1 MTKEHIIYTLGIN
14 VPTLTESLNKNK
26 NSLQLILEEQMLYES
41 FIDSIKT
48 YAKDKWDK
56 TISTITDWKDV
67 AVAVGKSITSNQIP
81 DLTRAA
87 YRYGIKIPL
96 KTLKSILDKIKLSK
110 LYEDY
115 VLPFIKKIGSIEGWK
130 GFLLTLGIGSI
141 ITYITTQLSKLSAE
155 TMTQWISKYFSEQA
169 IADITSKFINF
180 SSFVGWLQPIIKGT
194 KIIFDILKPSISRL
208 NNTADSFS
216 KPSITELISPKP
228 LNIYN
233 KNKTMK
239 NEQLKKLIKEE
250 IKNILELEP
259 AVKGQIASLTTL
271 LKKLNIDSQKFT
283 LAFNVIKQNKPITL
297 QTKNILSDTMIALIK
312 SNDDTLLQNIFRQLK
327 NMESTS
333 TTSSPA
339 KTSTTPVPAPVR

>member
-26 NSLQLILEEQMLYES
+26 NSLQLILEEQMLYKS
-41 FIDSIKT
+41 FIGSIKT

-67 AVAVGKSITSNQIP
+67 AVAVGKSITSNKISE
-81 DLTRAA
+81 LTNFA
-87 YRYGIKIPL
+87 YRYGIKNHL
-96 KTLKSILDKIKLSK
+96 ETLKSILDKIKLSK

-115 VLPFIKKIGSIEGWK
+115 VRPFIKKIGSIEGWK

-155 TMTQWISKYFSEQA
+155 TMTQWIYKYFSGQA
-169 IADITSKFINF
+169 IVDITSKFINF
-180 SSFVGWLQPIIKGT
+180 TSFVGWLQPIIKGT

-208 NNTADSFS
+208 NTTYGVSP
-216 KPSITELISPKP
+216 KPSITELISSKS

-250 IKNILELEP
+250 IKNLLELEAAP
-259 AVKGQIASLTTL
+259 PPEINSGSKLAKSLRTTSMNLTTDTGGIAPSEAENLDL
-271 LKKLNIDSQKFT
+271 LIKKLLDKSKTGNLNALTVKRINDI
-283 LAFNVIKQNKPITL
+283 V
-297 QTKNILSDTMIALIK
+297 DTI
-312 SNDDTLLQNIFRQLK
+312 Q
-327 NMESTS
+327 
-333 TTSSPA
+333 
-339 KTSTTPVPAPVR
+339 

>member
-67 AVAVGKSITSNQIP
+67 AVAVGKSITSNKIP
-81 DLTRAA
+81 ELTNAA
-87 YRYGIKIPL
+87 YRYGIKNPL
-96 KTLKSILDKIKLSK
+96 NTLKSILDKIKLSK

-155 TMTQWISKYFSEQA
+155 TMTQWIYKYFSGQA

-180 SSFVGWLQPIIKGT
+180 TSFVGWLQPIIKGT
-194 KIIFDILKPSISRL
+194 KIIFDILKPSISKL
-208 NNTADSFS
+208 NTTYSVS
-216 KPSITELISPKP
+216 PKPSITELISSKS

-250 IKNILELEP
+250 IKNLLESTP
-259 AVKGQIASLTTL
+259 AIEGQAVL
-271 LKKLNIDSQKFT
+271 LPLMKQLGIDGQKFT
-283 LAFNVIKQNKPITL
+283 LAFNSIKQNKELNL
-297 QTKNILSDTMIALIK
+297 QMKTILSDTMIALIK
-312 SNDDTLLQNIFRQLK
+312 SNDDTLLQKIFIQLK
-327 NMESTS
+327 
-333 TTSSPA
+333 
-339 KTSTTPVPAPVR
+339 KIGTTPVAASAGTNTPPAPAPVK

>member
-67 AVAVGKSITSNQIP
+67 AVAVGKSITSNKIP

-87 YRYGIKIPL
+87 YRYGIKNPL

-155 TMTQWISKYFSEQA
+155 TMTQWIYKYFSGQA

-194 KIIFDILKPSISRL
+194 KIIFDILKPSIFRL
-208 NNTADSFS
+208 NRPSPNLS

-250 IKNILELEP
+250 ILNILELETP
-259 AVKGQIASLTTL
+259 PTTEEAIEV
-271 LKKLNIDSQKFT
+271 KKLINYLLGGGKT
-283 LAFNVIKQNKPITL
+283 ALAQINKPEELKSVLDAIFNGMNDSFKT
-297 QTKNILSDTMIALIK
+297 TNAKVIAIKKVIDMKLS
-312 SNDDTLLQNIFRQLK
+312 
-327 NMESTS
+327 
-333 TTSSPA
+333 
-339 KTSTTPVPAPVR
+339 V

>member
-67 AVAVGKSITSNQIP
+67 AVAVGKSITSNKIP
-81 DLTRAA
+81 ELTNAA
-87 YRYGIKIPL
+87 YRYGIKNPL

-155 TMTQWISKYFSEQA
+155 TMTQWIYKYFSGQA

-180 SSFVGWLQPIIKGT
+180 TSFVGWLQPIIKGT

-208 NNTADSFS
+208 NVADKFVN
-216 KPSITELISPKP
+216 PSITELISPKP

-233 KNKTMK
+233 KNKKMK

-250 IKNILELEP
+250 IKNLLELDATPSATPSAAP
-259 AVKGQIASLTTL
+259 AEAISPSEFNIQLKAIYDQLKMSKAGITGQELELLLSIIKDIVGYTQQNTL
-271 LKKLNIDSQKFT
+271 SPT
-283 LAFNVIKQNKPITL
+283 
-297 QTKNILSDTMIALIK
+297 LSDRI
-312 SNDDTLLQNIFRQLK
+312 LK
-327 NMESTS
+327 ITN
-333 TTSSPA
+333 
-339 KTSTTPVPAPVR
+339 

>member
-67 AVAVGKSITSNQIP
+67 AVAVGKSITSNKIP
-81 DLTRAA
+81 ELTNAA
-87 YRYGIKIPL
+87 YRYGIKNPL
-96 KTLKSILDKIKLSK
+96 NTLKSILDKIKLSK

-155 TMTQWISKYFSEQA
+155 TMTQWIYKYFSGQA

-180 SSFVGWLQPIIKGT
+180 TSFVGWLQPIIKGT

-208 NNTADSFS
+208 NTTYGVSPKS
-216 KPSITELISPKP
+216 SITELISSKS

-250 IKNILELEP
+250 IKNLLESTP
-259 AVKGQIASLTTL
+259 AVEGQAAL
-271 LKKLNIDSQKFT
+271 LPLMKQLGIDGQKFT
-283 LAFNVIKQNKPITL
+283 LAFNSIKQNKELNL
-297 QTKNILSDTMIALIK
+297 QMKTILSDTMIALIK
-312 SNDDTLLQNIFRQLK
+312 SNDDTLLQKIFIQLK
-327 NMESTS
+327 
-333 TTSSPA
+333 
-339 KTSTTPVPAPVR
+339 KIGTTPVAASAGTNTPPAPAPVK

>member
-67 AVAVGKSITSNQIP
+67 AVAVGKSITSNKIP
-81 DLTRAA
+81 ELTNAA
-87 YRYGIKIPL
+87 YRYGIKNHL
-96 KTLKSILDKIKLSK
+96 ETLKSILDKIKLSK

-155 TMTQWISKYFSEQA
+155 TMTQWIYKYFSGQA

-180 SSFVGWLQPIIKGT
+180 TSFVGWLQPIIKGT

-208 NNTADSFS
+208 NVADKFVN
-216 KPSITELISPKP
+216 PSITELISSKS

-250 IKNILELEP
+250 IKNLLELEAAP
-259 AVKGQIASLTTL
+259 PPEINSGSKLAKSLRTTTMNLTTDTGGIVAAEAENLNL
-271 LKKLNIDSQKFT
+271 LIKKLLDKSKTGNLNALTVKRINDI
-283 LAFNVIKQNKPITL
+283 V
-297 QTKNILSDTMIALIK
+297 DTI
-312 SNDDTLLQNIFRQLK
+312 Q
-327 NMESTS
+327 
-333 TTSSPA
+333 
-339 KTSTTPVPAPVR
+339 

>member
-67 AVAVGKSITSNQIP
+67 AVAVGKSITSNKIP
-81 DLTRAA
+81 ELTNAA
-87 YRYGIKIPL
+87 YRYGIKNPL

-141 ITYITTQLSKLSAE
+141 ITYITTQLSKISAE
-155 TMTQWISKYFSEQA
+155 TMTQWIYKYFSGQA

-180 SSFVGWLQPIIKGT
+180 TSFVGWLQPIIKGT

-208 NNTADSFS
+208 NVADKFVN
-216 KPSITELISPKP
+216 PSITELI
-228 LNIYN
+228 
-233 KNKTMK
+233 
-239 NEQLKKLIKEE
+239 
-250 IKNILELEP
+250 
-259 AVKGQIASLTTL
+259 
-271 LKKLNIDSQKFT
+271 
-283 LAFNVIKQNKPITL
+283 
-297 QTKNILSDTMIALIK
+297 
-312 SNDDTLLQNIFRQLK
+312 
-327 NMESTS
+327 
-333 TTSSPA
+333 
-339 KTSTTPVPAPVR
+339 

>member
-26 NSLQLILEEQMLYES
+26 NFLQLILEEQMLYKS

-67 AVAVGKSITSNQIP
+67 AVAVGKFITSNKIP
-81 DLTRAA
+81 ELTNAA
-87 YRYGIKIPL
+87 YRYGIKNPL
-96 KTLKSILDKIKLSK
+96 ETLKSILDKIKLSK

-115 VLPFIKKIGSIEGWK
+115 VRPFIKKIGSIEGWK

-155 TMTQWISKYFSEQA
+155 TMTQWIYKYFSGQA

-180 SSFVGWLQPIIKGT
+180 TSFVGWLQPIIKGT

-208 NNTADSFS
+208 NVDDEFVN
-216 KPSITELISPKP
+216 PSITELISSKS

-233 KNKTMK
+233 KNKKMK
-239 NEQLKKLIKEE
+239 NEALKKLIKEE
-250 IKNILELEP
+250 IKNLLKLEAAPPPEINSGSKL
-259 AVKGQIASLTTL
+259 AKSLRTTSTNLTTDAGGIVAAEAENLDL
-271 LKKLNIDSQKFT
+271 LIKKLLDKSKTGNLNPLTVNKI
-283 LAFNVIKQNKPITL
+283 NVIL
-297 QTKNILSDTMIALIK
+297 DTI
-312 SNDDTLLQNIFRQLK
+312 Q
-327 NMESTS
+327 
-333 TTSSPA
+333 
-339 KTSTTPVPAPVR
+339 

>member
-67 AVAVGKSITSNQIP
+67 AVAVGKSITSNKIP
-81 DLTRAA
+81 ELTNAA
-87 YRYGIKIPL
+87 YRYGIKNPL
-96 KTLKSILDKIKLSK
+96 NTLKSILDKIKLSK

-155 TMTQWISKYFSEQA
+155 TMTQWIYKYFSGQA

-180 SSFVGWLQPIIKGT
+180 TSFVGWLQPIIKGT

-208 NNTADSFS
+208 NTTYGVSP

-250 IKNILELEP
+250 IKHLLELVPTPVTPPETP
-259 AVKGQIASLTTL
+259 EINSGSKLAKSLRTTTMNLVKDTGGIVAAEAENLDL
-271 LKKLNIDSQKFT
+271 LIKKLLDKSKTGNLNSLIVKKI
-283 LAFNVIKQNKPITL
+283 NVIL
-297 QTKNILSDTMIALIK
+297 DTI
-312 SNDDTLLQNIFRQLK
+312 Q
-327 NMESTS
+327 
-333 TTSSPA
+333 
-339 KTSTTPVPAPVR
+339 

>member
-67 AVAVGKSITSNQIP
+67 AVAVGKSITSNKIP
-81 DLTRAA
+81 ELTNAA
-87 YRYGIKIPL
+87 YRYGIKNPL

-155 TMTQWISKYFSEQA
+155 TMTQWIYKYFSGQA

-180 SSFVGWLQPIIKGT
+180 TSFVGWLQPIIKGT

-208 NNTADSFS
+208 NVADKFVN
-216 KPSITELISPKP
+216 PSITELISSKS

-250 IKNILELEP
+250 IKNILELDP
-259 AVKGQIASLTTL
+259 AVKGPASILINL
-271 LKKLNIDSQKFT
+271 LKTLGIDGQKFT
-283 LAFNVIKQNKPITL
+283 VAFNSIKQNKELNL
-297 QTKNILSDTMIALIK
+297 QMKTILSDTMIALIK

-333 TTSSPA
+333 NTSVSD
-339 KTSTTPVPAPVR
+339 KTSTAPAPAPVR

>member
-67 AVAVGKSITSNQIP
+67 AVAVGKSITSNSIP
-81 DLTRAA
+81 ELTNFA
-87 YRYGIKIPL
+87 YRYGIKNHL
-96 KTLKSILDKIKLSK
+96 ETLKSILDKIKLSK

-155 TMTQWISKYFSEQA
+155 TMTQWIYKYFSGQA

-180 SSFVGWLQPIIKGT
+180 TSFVGWLQPIIKGT

-208 NNTADSFS
+208 NTTYGVSP

-233 KNKTMK
+233 KNKKMK

-250 IKNILELEP
+250 IKNLLELETAP
-259 AVKGQIASLTTL
+259 AAAPAAAPKTATEV
-271 LKKLNIDSQKFT
+271 KKLTDYLGGIGKTALDKINQPAELDSVLNAIFNGMNPAFQKNAKAVAIQKVIDMK
-283 LAFNVIKQNKPITL
+283 
-297 QTKNILSDTMIALIK
+297 LS
-312 SNDDTLLQNIFRQLK
+312 
-327 NMESTS
+327 
-333 TTSSPA
+333 
-339 KTSTTPVPAPVR
+339 V

>member
-81 DLTRAA
+81 ELTRAA
-87 YRYGIKIPL
+87 YRYGIKNPL

-155 TMTQWISKYFSEQA
+155 TMTQWIYKYFSGQA

-208 NNTADSFS
+208 NTTADSFL

-259 AVKGQIASLTTL
+259 AIEGQASLL
-271 LKKLNIDSQKFT
+271 PLMKQLGIDGTKFT
-283 LAFNVIKQNKPITL
+283 LAFNLIKQNKELTL
-297 QTKNILSDTMIALIK
+297 QNKTILSDTMIALIK
-312 SNDDTLLQNIFRQLK
+312 SNDDALLQKIFIQLK
-327 NMESTS
+327 KIGTTP

>member
-81 DLTRAA
+81 ELTRAA
-87 YRYGIKIPL
+87 YRYGIKNPL

-155 TMTQWISKYFSEQA
+155 TMTQWIYKYFSGQA

-208 NNTADSFS
+208 NTTADSFS

-259 AVKGQIASLTTL
+259 AIEGQASLL
-271 LKKLNIDSQKFT
+271 PLMKQLGIDGTKFT
-283 LAFNVIKQNKPITL
+283 LAFNLIKQNKELTL
-297 QTKNILSDTMIALIK
+297 QNKTILSDTMIALIK
-312 SNDDTLLQNIFRQLK
+312 SNDDALLQKIFIQLK
-327 NMESTS
+327 KIGTTP

>member
-1 MTKEHIIYTLGIN
+1 MKINDLVLLEKMKSIIFSIKRWIVCPDVNL
-14 VPTLTESLNKNK
+14 LNDRMKNSYEKIYFWKNK
-26 NSLQLILEEQMLYES
+26 VIFVGPVSL
-41 FIDSIKT
+41 
-48 YAKDKWDK
+48 
-56 TISTITDWKDV
+56 ISNFKKELD
-67 AVAVGKSITSNQIP
+67 
-81 DLTRAA
+81 
-87 YRYGIKIPL
+87 RYGIKNPL

-155 TMTQWISKYFSEQA
+155 TMTQWIYKYFSGQA

-180 SSFVGWLQPIIKGT
+180 TSFVGWLQPIIKGT

-208 NNTADSFS
+208 NVADKFVN
-216 KPSITELISPKP
+216 PSITELISSKS

-233 KNKTMK
+233 KNKKMK

-250 IKNILELEP
+250 IKNILELDP
-259 AVKGQIASLTTL
+259 AVKGPASILINL
-271 LKKLNIDSQKFT
+271 LKTLGIDGQKFT
-283 LAFNVIKQNKPITL
+283 VAFNSIKQNKELNL
-297 QTKNILSDTMIALIK
+297 QMKTILSDTMIALIK

-333 TTSSPA
+333 NTSVSD
-339 KTSTTPVPAPVR
+339 KTSTAPAPAPVR